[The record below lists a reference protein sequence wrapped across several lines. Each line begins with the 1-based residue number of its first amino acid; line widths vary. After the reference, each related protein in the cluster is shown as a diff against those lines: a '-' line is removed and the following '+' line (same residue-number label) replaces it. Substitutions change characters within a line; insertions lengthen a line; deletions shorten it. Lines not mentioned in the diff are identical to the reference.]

1 MALRIPVHVVTGAP
15 ESGAFIERMC
25 AVKADWAGLVQR
37 TPSLPAANVRAVQS
51 GCPCCTG
58 RVVMQIL
65 LARLLRE
72 TGAKRAFVELPDA
85 GHAITFARVLAE
97 PPLGQA
103 VAAARQIS
111 LPGDDRL
118 TPEDLESSQVS

>member
-1 MALRIPVHVVTGAP
+1 MAKRIPVHVVTGAP
-15 ESGAFIERMC
+15 EAGAFIERMC
-25 AVKADWAGLVQR
+25 AAKADWAGLVQR
-37 TPSLPAANVRAVQS
+37 APALPGNLRAAQS

-58 RVVMQIL
+58 RVAMQIS

-72 TGAKRAFVELPDA
+72 TGARRAFVELPDA
-85 GHAITFARVLAE
+85 GHAIAFARVLAE

-103 VAAARQIS
+103 VAAARQIT

-118 TPEDLESSQVS
+118 TPEDLESAREP